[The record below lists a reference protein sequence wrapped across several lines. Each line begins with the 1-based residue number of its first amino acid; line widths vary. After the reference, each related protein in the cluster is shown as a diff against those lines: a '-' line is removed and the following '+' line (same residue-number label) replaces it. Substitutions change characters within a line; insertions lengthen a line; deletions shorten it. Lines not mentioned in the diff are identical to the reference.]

1 MIQNLPDDLLR
12 EIGKRVSGRDVAR
25 MACVNTRMN
34 RVTTE
39 ISPWLRTA
47 LKCTNRV
54 QSQQTPQEI
63 FEYKN
68 SLKTYEDTENWSRV
82 CVETHSD
89 VLRDSIKHQLRLREF
104 ESRVPNT
111 QEDLTKEQR
120 RVVRTPPVG
129 QVMAIQAFA
138 GTGKTTTLHRYA
150 ERWKDRRIL
159 YLAYNKAL
167 TDESKARFRNL
178 PHVDVMTIH
187 SMALCSFGSDAFELS
202 KGTKPTE
209 TITQTCVDD
218 LERYCSTDL
227 VGLPENG
234 PVRALWGMMFDT
246 HEVPVT
252 HDAYLKAFQ
261 RTRPILDYDIIM
273 LDEVQ
278 DCTDCVLDLVLRQTH
293 ATRVLVGDA
302 YQKIYGFRHV
312 NDAFDYII
320 QNQPSALLFR
330 LSVSFRM
337 GFTMMSYVNVFLRR
351 IYNANGFSDSKQNGD
366 THVRFFKREWFRD
379 TSHLN
384 SLPRG
389 TVVLCRYNINLV
401 KLMFVMCEQNKAFR
415 LHGKSFNFDKEISIA
430 TNLTHLLEGNL
441 EAMTREK
448 MKRFSTIEEITDHY
462 ARQNNHTWRTRLR
475 LYNHFGE
482 QALVRMWRAAE
493 EMQNTVDVDLIL
505 TTAHQ
510 SKGCEFD
517 HVVLFDDFPMN
528 QGDAYNILYVAMT
541 RARKAIYLNESLSAF
556 YKRTIK
562 PNVYTN
568 HVRIVKIFKQ
578 CAFCHRTKTNRLV
591 CKENDHEGIM
601 ESNVC
606 ELYEYVPMCNLCVSK
621 SRPG

>member
-1 MIQNLPDDLLR
+1 MIQHLPDDILCA
-12 EIGKRVSGRDVAR
+12 IGKRVSGRDVAR
-25 MACVNTRMN
+25 MACVNTHMN
-34 RVTTE
+34 KVTTDV
-39 ISPWLRTA
+39 SPWLRKA
-47 LKCTNRV
+47 LKGTIRP
-54 QSQQTPQEI
+54 QQTPHEI

-68 SLKTYEDTENWSRV
+68 SLRTYEGVEHWSRI
-82 CVETHSD
+82 CVETPSD

-104 ESRVPNT
+104 ESRVPSTNK
-111 QEDLTKEQR
+111 DLTKEQK
-120 RVVRTPPVG
+120 RVVRTAPNG
-129 QVMAIQAFA
+129 QVIAIQAFA

-150 ERWKDRRIL
+150 ERWKDYRIL

-167 TDESKARFRNL
+167 TDESKARFQGL

-187 SMALCSFGSDAFELS
+187 SMALRSFGDDAFELS
-202 KGTKPTE
+202 KGIKPSE
-209 TITQTCVDD
+209 TVTQKCVDD
-218 LERYCSTDL
+218 FECYCSTDL
-227 VGLPENG
+227 VGLPDHG

-261 RTRPILDYDIIM
+261 RTRPMLDYDIIM

-312 NDAFDYII
+312 NEAFDYIR

-337 GFTMMSYVNVFLRR
+337 GFTMMSYTNMFLKRM
-351 IYNANGFSDSKQNGD
+351 YNTNGFSDSKQNGD
-366 THVRFFKREWFRD
+366 TQVRFFKKEWFRENRV
-379 TSHLN
+379 N

-401 KLMFVMCEQNKAFR
+401 KLMFVLCEQNKPFR
-415 LHGKSFNFDKEISIA
+415 LHGKSFNFEKEVSIV
-430 TNLTHLLEGNL
+430 TNLTHLLEGNVN
-441 EAMTREK
+441 AMTREK

-475 LYNHFGE
+475 LYHHYGE
-482 QALVRMWRAAE
+482 QALVRMWRTAE
-493 EMQNTVDVDLIL
+493 NQKTDDADLIL

-528 QGDAYNILYVAMT
+528 DGDAHNILYVAMT
-541 RARKAIYLNESLSAF
+541 RARKSIYLNESLSAF
-556 YKRTIK
+556 YKKTIK

-568 HVRIVKIFKQ
+568 HVKIVKNFKQ
-578 CAFCHRTKTNRLV
+578 CVFCHRTNTNRMV

-601 ESNVC
+601 QSNVC
-606 ELYEYVPMCNLCVSK
+606 ELYEYVPMCNMCSK